1 MAPPIVLTTDFGL
14 SDPYVGVMK
23 GVILGI
29 NPHVAIIDLTHL
41 IQPQN
46 IRQAAFIMGTS
57 YHFFPHDTVHIVV
70 VDPGVGTPRKAV
82 LLDTPKA
89 KFLAPDNGVLTYVL
103 ADYLEHSSERPGV
116 VAVPPHCRAYQLTET
131 QYWLHPVSNT
141 FHGRDIFAPVAAHLS
156 LGAQPEA
163 LGTPLSELMWL
174 PAPQPVEENGQV
186 LGEVIYSDHY
196 GNLITNIPERLI
208 APGSSAVVEIKGHRI
223 ASLRTT
229 FHSSSG
235 DADADLVALIG
246 SHSFLEI
253 AVPDGNAA
261 ALLKA
266 GPGEPVKVSRP
277 RRG

>member
-1 MAPPIVLTTDFGL
+1 
-14 SDPYVGVMK
+14 MK

-41 IQPQN
+41 IQPLN
-46 IRQAAFIMGTS
+46 IRQAAFVLGTS
-57 YHFFPHDTVHIVV
+57 YHFFPHGTVHIAV

-156 LGAQPEA
+156 LGVQPEA
-163 LGTPLSELMWL
+163 LGTPLSALVWL
-174 PAPQPVEENGQV
+174 PAPQPVEADGQI
-186 LGEVIYSDHY
+186 LGEVIYSDHF
-196 GNLITNIPERLI
+196 GNLITNIPGRLV
-208 APGSSAVVEIKGHRI
+208 APGSSAVVEIKGHCI
-223 ASLRTT
+223 AGLRAT

-253 AVPDGNAA
+253 AVPDGSAA
-261 ALLKA
+261 EVLQAYQGTA
-266 GPGEPVKVSRP
+266 VVVSKVSRL
-277 RRG
+277 

>member
-1 MAPPIVLTTDFGL
+1 
-14 SDPYVGVMK
+14 
-23 GVILGI
+23 
-29 NPHVAIIDLTHL
+29 
-41 IQPQN
+41 
-46 IRQAAFIMGTS
+46 
-57 YHFFPHDTVHIVV
+57 
-70 VDPGVGTPRKAV
+70 
-82 LLDTPKA
+82 
-89 KFLAPDNGVLTYVL
+89 
-103 ADYLEHSSERPGV
+103 
-116 VAVPPHCRAYQLTET
+116 VPPQCRAYHLTAS

-163 LGTPLSELMWL
+163 LGTPLSELVWL
-174 PAPQPVEENGQV
+174 SSPQPVEADGQI

-208 APGSSAVVEIKGHRI
+208 APTSSVRVEIKGHRI
-223 ASLRTT
+223 AGLRTT
-229 FHSSSG
+229 FHDNSG
-235 DADADLVALIG
+235 DADKGLVALIG